1 MKNRFKILAFATTLV
16 LGHVATAQA
25 ETLTSMAV
33 LLINHANAPS
43 DIVTAAQEH
52 VSRIFLAA
60 GVNVEWSVAGNM
72 QHSVSDC
79 RLRVILTA
87 QPQDPRDRRM
97 NVMGTA
103 IIGSAG
109 SGRLAYV
116 FLREVEYY
124 AGLTKTHPAVVL
136 GHVMAHEMGHLLLGH
151 PGHSVAG
158 IMRAKWEPMEIARI
172 REDLLTFTAD
182 EATTVRKGVLVR

>member
-1 MKNRFKILAFATTLV
+1 MKNRFKILAIATTLMV
-16 LGHVATAQA
+16 GHVVTAQA
-25 ETLTSMAV
+25 ETSPSMAV

-43 DIVTAAQEH
+43 GVVAAAQEL
-52 VSRIFLAA
+52 VSRIFIAA

-87 QPQDPRDRRM
+87 QPQDARDRRM
-97 NVMGTA
+97 NVMGA
-103 IIGSAG
+103 ALIGSAG

-116 FLREVEYY
+116 FLREVEDY
-124 AGLTKTHPAVVL
+124 AGLTKTDPAVVL
-136 GHVMAHEMGHLLLGH
+136 AHVMAHEMGHLLLGH
-151 PGHSVAG
+151 RGHSVAG

-182 EATTVRKGVLVR
+182 EATTVRKSAPVR